1 MDEQVISNT
10 VETEEAPK
18 GTGFGAVIQQARESK
33 GISLG
38 DMATRSR
45 LSLAQL
51 RAIESENV
59 SQLPE
64 PVYVRAFLRGIANVL
79 DLEPEPLVNDYM
91 KRFVSDE
98 VVKTSNPVPECD
110 GNCELVINNRQ
121 GHRGLKA
128 LWILILIIVAAVG
141 GWYVYTDFFSV
152 SNKSEASLV
161 RVHNETGEVS
171 IEKAPAANDAK
182 ATEGANAETTPAA
195 TSPSTE
201 AQTAAP
207 ATGDAAASNAP
218 QGTNDNANGAAA
230 NDAKSSA
237 VDKLPEDPL
246 SQAPTEQQL
255 AVANEAPQPASEIEH
270 TPVHKSVM
278 AEDTKK
284 VRLNFALSKDCWA
297 QVTAPDGKLVY
308 SGIMKEGSSKVFD
321 APKGSRVTLGKA
333 DAVRL
338 TVNGQPFNVLKNA
351 QGNVARFVVK

>member
-79 DLEPEPLVNDYM
+79 DLEPEPLVEDYM

-98 VVKTSNPVPECD
+98 VVKVSNPVPECD

-152 SNKSEASLV
+152 NNKSEASLV

-182 ATEGANAETTPAA
+182 SADATTPA
-195 TSPSTE
+195 TN
-201 AQTAAP
+201 AP
-207 ATGDAAASNAP
+207 ASSAEATTGANGEAAQSANGSNP
-218 QGTNDNANGAAA
+218 SSENANGAAA
-230 NDAKSSA
+230 SDANTSA
-237 VDKLPEDPL
+237 MDKLPEDPL

-270 TPVHKSVM
+270 TPAHKSAL

-297 QVTAPDGKLVY
+297 QVTAPDGKVVY

-321 APKGSRVTLGKA
+321 APKGSKVTLGKA
-333 DAVRL
+333 DVVRL
-338 TVNGQPFNVLKNA
+338 TVNGQPFNVLKSA